1 MVHKLKLIG
10 LSVCRIA
17 VLIFGIYC
25 AYLLYTSDRA
35 LITTGDYVAC
45 GVFSTILGF
54 IFGVIFC
61 CIIQMMLCFIKSGLF
76 SNNDN

>member
-1 MVHKLKLIG
+1 MAHKLKLIG
-10 LSVCRIA
+10 LSICRITTI
-17 VLIFGIYC
+17 IFGIYC
-25 AYLLYTSDRA
+25 AYLLYTSDGT

-76 SNNDN
+76 SNDD